1 MRRKMYDVAIAGG
14 GPAGLTAAIF
24 AARAGLSAVVV
35 EELAPGGQVAETA
48 VVDNFPGLPGIP
60 GYELAAKMEEHAKK
74 EGAEIVS
81 NSITGFVLTGDEKR
95 IQLGENSIEAKT
107 LILAMGARHR
117 PLDVPG
123 EKEFTGRGVSYCA
136 TCDGNFFRNKDVA
149 VVGGGNTA
157 LGDALYLANICKSV
171 TLIHRREGFRATES
185 EQKRL
190 TGSEKIVLRLNA
202 TVQKIEGD
210 TKVRTLALHNV
221 KTGED
226 SVLAVDAVFIAVGML
241 PRTELLGGA
250 LPLQNGFVVADES
263 CKTAIPGVFVAG
275 DLRDKPLQQIVAAA
289 ADGANA
295 AMSAHAYLQCRK

>member
-1 MRRKMYDVAIAGG
+1 MYDVAIAGG

-60 GYELAAKMEEHAKK
+60 GYELASKMEEHAKK

-81 NSITGFVLTGDEKR
+81 ASITGFGLTGDEKR
-95 IQLGENSIEAKT
+95 IQLGEKSIGARA

-117 PLDVPG
+117 PLGVPG

-171 TLIHRREGFRATES
+171 TLIHRREGFRATEA
-185 EQKRL
+185 EQRRV
-190 TGSEKIVLRLNA
+190 TGSEKIALRLNA
-202 TVQKIEGD
+202 TVRKIEGD
-210 TKVRTLALHNV
+210 TKVRTLALHDV

-226 SVLAVDAVFIAVGML
+226 STLAVDAVFIAVGML

-250 LPLQNGFVVADES
+250 LPLQNGFVVAGES
-263 CKTAIPGVFVAG
+263 CKTTVPGVFVAG

-295 AMSAHAYLQCRK
+295 AMSAHAYLQENRR

>member
-1 MRRKMYDVAIAGG
+1 MYDVAIAGG

-24 AARAGLSAVVV
+24 AARAGLSAMVV

>member
-1 MRRKMYDVAIAGG
+1 MYDVAIAGG

>member
-24 AARAGLSAVVV
+24 AARAGLSAMVV